1 MNTKNYLF
9 AGLILVPVFLSAQS
23 DTSATKM
30 DSLVPAP
37 IEVEKIPAPGN
48 LKVYKLKPAVD
59 IPLTAVTAGWSLYA
73 FTKIYSKP
81 HSTDEQILALDK
93 NDVNGFDRGAI
104 RPFSESL
111 DRVSYYPFFGV
122 MPMPFLFL
130 TGKKT
135 RKDFFKITY
144 LYLETMSITGFLY
157 TGSVYFTNRYRPYA
171 YSSESTW
178 GQRIRGG
185 AKNSFYA
192 GHVALVATSSFFGAK
207 VYADY
212 HPNSK
217 IKWLFYT
224 LAGATATTAYLR
236 YKAGQHFPSD
246 ILLGI
251 TQGVATG
258 ILVPHF
264 HKNKIIRDPNLSL
277 VPFTD
282 GRTHTL
288 ALTYRLGAKKSR
300 ALDLTNNKTAVE
312 FDH

>member
-192 GHVALVATSSFFGAK
+192 GHVALVATSSFFWSQSVCRLSSQFKNK
-207 VYADY
+207 VAVLYTRRSNNCDY
-212 HPNSK
+212 
-217 IKWLFYT
+217 
-224 LAGATATTAYLR
+224 
-236 YKAGQHFPSD
+236 
-246 ILLGI
+246 
-251 TQGVATG
+251 G
-258 ILVPHF
+258 ILTVQSWSTFP
-264 HKNKIIRDPNLSL
+264 IRY
-277 VPFTD
+277 FTWNNT
-282 GRTHTL
+282 GRGDRHT
-288 ALTYRLGAKKSR
+288 G
-300 ALDLTNNKTAVE
+300 TA
-312 FDH
+312 FS